1 MSGIICGN
9 FGNSRTSLE
18 VCKGAWHAGC
28 YVQAATDHFPVLG
41 VSDLD
46 HALLNEA
53 DLEEDDPLRF
63 REARSGDHL
72 MVPFQCDCCHFF
84 NMQGRSARP
93 NCPVDSLL
101 MKCIRRANLD
111 SMWSRERSTVRNNLL
126 NGRKLNRI
134 QEVLGLTWVSHQ
146 GTGPFPSTDLW
157 GMNVAV
163 ALLMRSLDPGKN
175 AKQVQFGTIRQLR
188 SFVSNKAH
196 ASADGV
202 GATFMGDAG
211 TGARVTHSVTNSF
224 WFNRFMQGCHRRMG
238 DVWLPDK
245 AVSRYVMRASFE
257 LLEEAWAE
265 LGHDEYY
272 LLRLSKTACILIAG
286 YFAALRGEEIGKAS
300 LDGILEYWRES
311 MQHPIHPYV
320 PFTLVGRF
328 KGVDGLKLFVQPL
341 AAVTEDQFQIG
352 LWFRRYLSL
361 LRKRGISTGP
371 LFANQK
377 GKPMSIS
384 ELDVDF
390 HRILMEVQRT
400 RASVIP
406 DHVKIEEVY
415 STYRS
420 LRRGATSEAQNVNM
434 SDTVINANNR
444 WRKQMRSKGMK
455 PGMSMMEH
463 YTDANVAAPT
473 LLQFSALLPT

>member
-9 FGNSRTSLE
+9 FGACRTSSE
-18 VCKGAWHAGC
+18 VCKGAWHAKC
-28 YVQAATDHFPVLG
+28 FVQAANDRFPVLG

-53 DLEEDDPLRF
+53 VLVEDDPFRF

-72 MVPFQCDCCHFF
+72 MVPFQCDRCHFF

-93 NCPVDSLL
+93 NCSVDSLL

-126 NGRKLNRI
+126 NGKKLNRI
-134 QEVLGLTWVSHQ
+134 QGLLGLGWVSRQ
-146 GTGPFPSTDLW
+146 GTGPFPPTDLW

-175 AKQVQFGTIRQLR
+175 AQQVQFGTIRQLR

-196 ASADGV
+196 ASSDGV
-202 GATFMGDAG
+202 GATFMNDAG

-265 LGHDEYY
+265 YGHDPYY
-272 LLRLSKTACILIAG
+272 LVRISKTACILIAG

-300 LDGILEYWRES
+300 LDGILEYWEES
-311 MQHPIHPYV
+311 TKHPVHPYV

-341 AAVTEDQFQIG
+341 AAVTEDDCRIG
-352 LWFRRYLSL
+352 VWFRRYLSQ
-361 LRKRGISTGP
+361 LRKRGIVTGP

-384 ELDVDF
+384 ELDVHF
-390 HRILMEVQRT
+390 HGILLEVQWT

-415 STYRS
+415 STFRS
-420 LRRGATSEAQNVNM
+420 LRRHVRSPEREYERHGDQCKQSLAQ
-434 SDTVINANNR
+434 
-444 WRKQMRSKGMK
+444 
-455 PGMSMMEH
+455 
-463 YTDANVAAPT
+463 TDAV
-473 LLQFSALLPT
+473 